1 VPSLVELG
9 CDVNLRNWIGLFA
22 PAGMP
27 REVMQRVNTEVNALL
42 QDPQFVK
49 QSLHS
54 QGMVHKGGSME
65 ASAEFLKRD
74 RRMYEELVAA
84 AGVKF
89 PDN

>member
-1 VPSLVELG
+1 
-9 CDVNLRNWIGLFA
+9 
-22 PAGMP
+22 
-27 REVMQRVNTEVNALL
+27 
-42 QDPQFVK
+42 
-49 QSLHS
+49 
-54 QGMVHKGGSME
+54 MVHKGGSME